1 MFPILS
7 ALLFLCALPGGFG
20 TQFLDKNLAYS
31 SPFFGF
37 PEVRPLPPF
46 VSCTHDV
53 ASKQFSRDTREIQAR
68 HIQHAKR
75 QMGSAAGF
83 EDEHYPTFFGGDF
96 SNVGP

>member
-1 MFPILS
+1 MIPFF
-7 ALLFLCALPGGFG
+7 AVLLFLCALPGGFG

-37 PEVRPLPPF
+37 PEVRPLPSF
-46 VSCTHDV
+46 VSNANDV

-75 QMGSAAGF
+75 QMESAVGF

-96 SNVGP
+96 SNVGS